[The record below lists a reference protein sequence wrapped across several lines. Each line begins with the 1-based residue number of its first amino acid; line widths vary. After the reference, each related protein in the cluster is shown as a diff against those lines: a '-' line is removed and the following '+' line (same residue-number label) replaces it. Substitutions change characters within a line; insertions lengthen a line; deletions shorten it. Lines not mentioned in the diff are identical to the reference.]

1 MVNAA
6 KDVGIPLL
14 GENALEGGI
23 YNPEVRDGWGNM
35 QAEKLTVACEDGART
50 TSHLADR
57 LATPVRTRVQTSSC
71 CGILARH

>member
-23 YNPEVRDGWGNM
+23 YNPEVRRSRHWHRSMAPGTNRSHVYPLCGTPRPQNLGIILVELKWPP
-35 QAEKLTVACEDGART
+35 AC
-50 TSHLADR
+50 S
-57 LATPVRTRVQTSSC
+57 
-71 CGILARH
+71 